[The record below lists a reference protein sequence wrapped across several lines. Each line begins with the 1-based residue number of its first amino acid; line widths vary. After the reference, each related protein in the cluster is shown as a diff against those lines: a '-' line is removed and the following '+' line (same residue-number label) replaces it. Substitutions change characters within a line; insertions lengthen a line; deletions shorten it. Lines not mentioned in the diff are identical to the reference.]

1 MFKMK
6 NLILPMIFLI
16 FMLTGCQ
23 SGNQNNQEQSK
34 LIIADSL
41 NDKQPIPPMELKTKT
56 GKIIVINETH
66 PDGLS
71 ISKVQI
77 VTRGFTENQPIDVG
91 EIDPVNKVEFA
102 DLDNDGFEELY
113 IFTQSAGSG
122 SGGEFYAYASDR
134 DVKLIKI
141 ESPVV
146 MDKEYRVGG
155 KFEGYMGHDRFF
167 FDKGMLIREFPVYKE
182 NDSNDNPTGGT
193 KRIFYKL
200 NQGKF
205 EIVKDQKQNH

>member
-1 MFKMK
+1 MK
-6 NLILPMIFLI
+6 NLILPIISLI
-16 FMLTGCQ
+16 FVLTGCQ
-23 SGNQNNQEQSK
+23 SGNQNNQEQSN
-34 LIIADSL
+34 LIVADSL
-41 NDKQPIPPMELKTKT
+41 NDHQPVPPLELKTKT

-91 EIDPVNKVEFA
+91 ETDPVNKVEFA

-122 SGGEFYAYASDR
+122 SGGEFYVYASDS
-134 DVKLIKI
+134 DAKLIKI
-141 ESPVV
+141 ENPVI
-146 MDKEYRVGG
+146 MDKEYQKGG

-167 FDKGMLIREFPVYKE
+167 FDMGMLIREFPVYKE
-182 NDSNDNPTGGT
+182 HDRNDKPTGGT
-193 KRIFYKL
+193 KQVFYKL
-200 NQGKF
+200 DQGKF
-205 EIVKDQKQNH
+205 EIVKDQKQRR